1 MHRRSITLRCSIYY
15 TIYFS
20 LKNVPIVGM
29 AGGWVYFFELAA
41 ACSASAAAISLGRG
55 AEMASIVVL
64 GMQPS
69 VTQSVVLSLY
79 DPESSTVH
87 LSEFELVFSPAA
99 RLPLGLCGVCDCIP
113 HRGQLPRFPVLRYC
127 SLTRSLLYCVTLAAL
142 HLTFT

>member
-1 MHRRSITLRCSIYY
+1 M
-15 TIYFS
+15 
-20 LKNVPIVGM
+20 
-29 AGGWVYFFELAA
+29 GGFFELAA

-55 AEMASIVVL
+55 AEMASFAVL
-64 GMQPS
+64 GMKRS
-69 VTQSVVLSLY
+69 V
-79 DPESSTVH
+79 D

>member
-1 MHRRSITLRCSIYY
+1 MWVLVYYASSFYHATLLSILS
-15 TIYFS
+15 TICFS
-20 LKNVPIVGM
+20 LKNVQIVGM
-29 AGGWVYFFELAA
+29 VGGWVYFFELAA

-87 LSEFELVFSPAA
+87 LSEFELVFSPA
-99 RLPLGLCGVCDCIP
+99 RLPLDLCGVCDCTP
-113 HRGQLPRFPVLRYC
+113 HRGQLPRFPILRYI
-127 SLTRSLLYCVTLAAL
+127 LLSYATPVIYTA
-142 HLTFT
+142 